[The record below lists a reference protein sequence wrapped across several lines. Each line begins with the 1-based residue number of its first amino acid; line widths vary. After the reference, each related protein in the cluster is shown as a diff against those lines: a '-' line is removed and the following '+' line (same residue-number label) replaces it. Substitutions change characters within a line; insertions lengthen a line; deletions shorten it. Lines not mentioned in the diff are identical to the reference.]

1 MYDNN
6 LKKTTKGVTIMFK
19 DFFYFVPVK
28 VVFGQGKLNETG
40 NYAKQYGKKA
50 LIVTTG
56 TFFKDNGLVGRLQK
70 ILKDS
75 GVASEYFPDVSPNPL
90 CTQVENGVKFAKAAK
105 CDVFIGLGGG
115 SAIDAAKAM
124 AYGVG
129 NNEPIWPCWIGQKP
143 MGDKTMPIIAISTT
157 SGTGSHV
164 TPYSVITNPDTKEKP
179 GMGNDS
185 TYAKVAIVDPE
196 LMLSIPPSITAATG
210 FDILAHCIEAYT
222 SNQSTP
228 MTDLFCEQALRLVG
242 KYLRQAVKKGKD
254 IEARNALAYADTL
267 AGFSISVAVITL
279 CHAMAHSV
287 GGVCETTHG
296 ESLAAMTPQTMR
308 FSMSALPE
316 KYKHIGLFLLD
327 ECIEKEDWQPEDSVK
342 EVEKLIKDIG
352 MYKPLRQQGV
362 KESDFEAIADGTLR
376 YMAGAV
382 KLDPREAT
390 KADILDVL
398 KKSF

>member
-1 MYDNN
+1 
-6 LKKTTKGVTIMFK
+6 MFK

-40 NYAKQYGKKA
+40 NYVKQYGKKA

-56 TFFKDNGLVGRLQK
+56 TFFQTSGLVGRLQN
-70 ILKDS
+70 ILKES
-75 GVASEYFPDVSPNPL
+75 GVESEYFSDVNPNPL
-90 CTQVENGVKFAKAAK
+90 STQVENGVAFAKK
-105 CDVFIGLGGG
+105 TGCDVFIGLGGG

-143 MGDKTMPIIAISTT
+143 MGDKTKPIIAISTT

-196 LMLSIPPSITAATG
+196 LMLSVPPMITASTG
-210 FDILAHCIEAYT
+210 YDVLAHCIEAYT

-228 MTDLFCEQALRLVG
+228 MTDLFCEQAIWLVG
-242 KYLRQAVKKGKD
+242 KYLRKAVADGKD

-267 AGFSISVAVITL
+267 AGFSIAVSVITL

-308 FSMSALPE
+308 FSMNALPE
-316 KYKHIGLFLLD
+316 KYKKIGLLLRG
-327 ECIEKEDWQPEDSVK
+327 ELPERSDWQPEESVK
-342 EVEKLIKDIG
+342 EVEQLIKDVG
-352 MYKPLRQQGV
+352 LYKPLRQQGV
-362 KESDFEAIADGTLR
+362 KASDFEAIADGTLR

-382 KLDPREAT
+382 DLDPRKAT
-390 KADILDVL
+390 KQDILDIL
-398 KKSF
+398 NASW

>member
-1 MYDNN
+1 
-6 LKKTTKGVTIMFK
+6 MFK

-40 NYAKQYGKKA
+40 NYVKQYGKKA

-56 TFFKDNGLVGRLQK
+56 TFFQTSGLVGRLQK
-70 ILKDS
+70 ILKES
-75 GVASEYFPDVSPNPL
+75 GVDSEYFSNVNPNPL
-90 CTQVENGVKFAKAAK
+90 STQVENGVAFAKK
-105 CDVFIGLGGG
+105 TGCDVFIGLGGG

-129 NNEPIWPCWIGQKP
+129 NNEPIWPCWIGEKP
-143 MGDKTMPIIAISTT
+143 MGNNTKPIIAISTT

-196 LMLSIPPSITAATG
+196 LMLSVPPMITAATG
-210 FDILAHCIEAYT
+210 YDVLAHCIEAYT

-228 MTDLFCEQALRLVG
+228 MTDLFCEQAIWLVG
-242 KYLRQAVKKGKD
+242 KYLRKVVADGKD

-308 FSMSALPE
+308 FSMNALPD
-316 KYKHIGLFLLD
+316 KYKKIGLLLRG
-327 ECIEKEDWQPEDSVK
+327 ELPERTDWQPEESVK
-342 EVEKLIKDIG
+342 EVEQLIKDVG
-352 MYKPLRQQGV
+352 LYKPLRQQGV

-382 KLDPREAT
+382 DLDPRKAT
-390 KADILDVL
+390 KQDILDIL
-398 KKSF
+398 KKSW

>member
-1 MYDNN
+1 
-6 LKKTTKGVTIMFK
+6 MFK
-19 DFFYFVPVK
+19 DFLYYVPVK

-40 NYAKQYGKKA
+40 NYAKQYGQKA

-56 TFFKDNGLVGRLQK
+56 TFFKENGLVGRLQK
-70 ILKDS
+70 ILTAS
-75 GVASEYFPDVSPNPL
+75 GVASEYFPDVNPNPL
-90 CTQVENGVKFAKAAK
+90 STQVENGVAFAKK
-105 CDVFIGLGGG
+105 TGCDVFIGLGGG

-143 MGDKTMPIIAISTT
+143 LGDKTKPIIAISTT

-196 LMLSIPPSITAATG
+196 LMLSVPPAITAATG
-210 FDILAHCIEAYT
+210 YDVLAHCIEAYT

-228 MTDLFCEQALRLVG
+228 MTDLFCEQAIRLVG
-242 KYLRQAVKKGKD
+242 KYLRQAVKNGKD

-267 AGFSISVAVITL
+267 AGFSIAVAVITL

-308 FSMSALPE
+308 FSMNALPA
-316 KYKHIGLFLLD
+316 KYKAIGLFLRNESAD
-327 ECIEKEDWQPEDSVK
+327 KAGWQPEDSVQ
-342 EVEKLIKDIG
+342 EVEALIKDIG
-352 MYKPLRQQGV
+352 LYKPLRQQGV

-382 KLDPREAT
+382 DLDPRKAT
-390 KADILDVL
+390 KADILEIL
-398 KKSF
+398 KKSW

>member
-1 MYDNN
+1 
-6 LKKTTKGVTIMFK
+6 MFK
-19 DFFYFVPVK
+19 DFLYYVPVK
-28 VVFGQGKLNETG
+28 ILFGQGKLNETG
-40 NYAKQYGKKA
+40 NYVKQYGKKA

-75 GVASEYFPDVSPNPL
+75 GVESEYFPDVNPNPL
-90 CTQVENGVKFAKAAK
+90 STQVENGVKLAKSTK

-115 SAIDAAKAM
+115 SAIDAAKAI

-129 NNEPIWPCWIGQKP
+129 NKEPIWPCWIGQKP

-164 TPYSVITNPDTKEKP
+164 TQYSVITNPDTKEKP

-185 TYAKVAIVDPE
+185 TFAKVAIVDAE
-196 LMLSIPPSITAATG
+196 LMLSVPPAITAATG
-210 FDILAHCIEAYT
+210 FDVLAHCIEAYT
-222 SNQSTP
+222 SNLSTP
-228 MTDLFCEQALRLVG
+228 MTDLFCEKAIRLVG
-242 KYLRQAVKKGKD
+242 KYLRQAVKNGKD

-267 AGFSISVAVITL
+267 AGCSIATAVVTL
-279 CHAMAHSV
+279 CHAMGHAV

-308 FSMSALPE
+308 FSMNVLPE
-316 KYKHIGLFLLD
+316 KYKQIGLFLRD
-327 ECIEKEDWQPEDSVK
+327 ECTCSTCQEPEGWQLEDSIK
-342 EVEKLIKDIG
+342 EVEQIIKDIG

-362 KESDFEAIADGTLR
+362 KESDFDAIAEGTLR
-376 YMAGAV
+376 YMGGAV

-390 KADILDVL
+390 KADILDIL
-398 KKSF
+398 KKSW

>member
-1 MYDNN
+1 
-6 LKKTTKGVTIMFK
+6 MFK
-19 DFFYFVPVK
+19 DFLYNVPVK
-28 VVFGQGKLNETG
+28 IVFGQGKLNETG
-40 NYAKQYGKKA
+40 NYVKQYGKKA

-75 GVASEYFPDVSPNPL
+75 GVASEYFPEVDPNPL
-90 CTQVENGVKFAKAAK
+90 STQVDNGVKFAKSTK

-115 SAIDAAKAM
+115 SAIDAAKAI

-129 NNEPIWPCWIGQKP
+129 HNEPIWPYWSGKKE
-143 MGDKTMPIIAISTT
+143 MGNKTMPIIAITTT

-164 TPYSVITNPDTKEKP
+164 TPYSVITNPETKEKP

-185 TYAKVAIVDPE
+185 TFAKVAIVDPE
-196 LMLSIPPSITAATG
+196 LMVSMPKAITAVTG
-210 FDILAHCIEAYT
+210 FDVLAHCIEAYT

-228 MTDLFCEQALRLVG
+228 MTDLFCEQAIRLVG
-242 KYLRQAVKKGKD
+242 KYLRKAFANGKD

-267 AGFSISVAVITL
+267 AGCSIATAVVTL
-279 CHAMAHSV
+279 CHAMAHAV
-287 GGVCETTHG
+287 GGVCETNHTHG

-316 KYKHIGLFLLD
+316 KYKQIGLFLLD
-327 ECIEKEDWQPEDSVK
+327 ECIEKEGWQPEDSVR

-376 YMAGAV
+376 YMAGCV

-390 KADILDVL
+390 KADILDIL
-398 KKSF
+398 KKSW

>member
-1 MYDNN
+1 
-6 LKKTTKGVTIMFK
+6 MFK
-19 DFFYFVPVK
+19 NFLYYVPVK
-28 VVFGQGKLNETG
+28 IEFGQGKLNETG
-40 NYAKQYGKKA
+40 KYVKQYGTKA

-56 TFFKDNGLVGRLQK
+56 TFFEENGLVGRLQK
-70 ILKDS
+70 ILQDS
-75 GVASEYFPDVSPNPL
+75 GVPSEYFADVNPNPL
-90 CTQVENGVKFAKAAK
+90 ATQVENGVAFARKTG

-124 AYGVG
+124 AYGLG

-143 MGDKTMPIIAISTT
+143 LGDKTMPIIAITTT

-164 TPYSVITNPDTKEKP
+164 TPYSVITNLETKEKP
-179 GMGNDS
+179 GIGNDS

-196 LMLSIPPSITAATG
+196 LMLSVPPAITAATG

-228 MTDLFCEQALRLVG
+228 LTDLFCEEAIRLVG
-242 KYLRQAVKKGKD
+242 QYLRKAVADGKD
-254 IEARNALAYADTL
+254 LEARNALAYADTL
-267 AGFSISVAVITL
+267 AGCSIATAVITL
-279 CHAMAHSV
+279 CHAMAHAV

-316 KYKHIGLFLLD
+316 KYRKIGLFLRG
-327 ECIEKEDWQPEDSVK
+327 ECTCGSCCPKKDWQPEDSVK
-342 EVEKLIKDIG
+342 EVEKIIKAIG
-352 MYKPLRQQGV
+352 MAKPLGQQGV
-362 KESDFEAIADGTLR
+362 KASDSEAIADGTLR

-390 KADILDVL
+390 KADILEIL
-398 KKSF
+398 KKSL